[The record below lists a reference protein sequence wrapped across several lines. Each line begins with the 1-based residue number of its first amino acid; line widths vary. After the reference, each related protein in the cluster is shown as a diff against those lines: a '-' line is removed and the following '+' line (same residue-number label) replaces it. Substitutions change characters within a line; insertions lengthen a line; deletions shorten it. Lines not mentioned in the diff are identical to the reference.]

1 MSTEQIRLLLC
12 LECSTIEELP
22 DYEGDPREDHLL
34 EVLISKHEYP
44 SGLRHLGDLIKLDK
58 AVWDNKNSKREV
70 IKQIRKGSGGI
81 DEFDAKFYE
90 TKNTFMEDALHCWKV
105 KHNRTI
111 NCGDYRSEPK
121 RLVPDTKDDWKQ
133 AGVTRPKKTAFD
145 RYLCDFCPYHRVV
158 VETEKH
164 KRGLD

>member
-1 MSTEQIRLLLC
+1 MAEQIRLLLC
-12 LECSTIEELP
+12 LECKSIEELP

-34 EVLISKHEYP
+34 EVLISNHEYP

-58 AVWDNKNSKREV
+58 VVWDNKNSRREV

-90 TKNTFMEDALHCWKV
+90 TKDTFRDDALTCWKR
-105 KHNRTI
+105 HNRTT
-111 NCGDYRSEPK
+111 NCEEYHADHK

-133 AGVTRPKKTAFD
+133 AGIRRPNKTPFD
-145 RYLCDFCPYHRVV
+145 RYLCDFCPMASVV
-158 VETEKH
+158 YEINK
-164 KRGLD
+164 KRTKTD